1 MKFGVMSMMTD
12 EGIRPAELG
21 TAVEDRG
28 FDSLFVAEHSHIPV
42 SRETPYPGGGDLP
55 REYYRLLDPFVAL
68 TAAATVTTSLLVG
81 TGLTLVSQRDPIQ
94 TAKQSATLD
103 VVSNGRLIFGCGI
116 GWLREETRNHGTDPR
131 IRGKV
136 ADERMRAILA
146 LWTDDEAEFHGDHVS
161 FSSSWSWPKP
171 TQQPYPPVI
180 LGGAVGPRTAAH
192 IAEFCDGWM
201 PINGRDNIEA
211 GREEIRKACEARG
224 RDPQTVELGLF
235 GAKAD
240 PKALDELAG
249 LGVRRAVLGLPPAD
263 RDKVLTVLDR
273 HAQLLEHGRG

>member
-55 REYYRLLDPFVAL
+55 REYYRLLDPFMAL

-136 ADERMRAILA
+136 ADERMRAIHA
-146 LWTDDEAEFHGDHVS
+146 LWTDDEAEFHGDHVD
-161 FSSSWSWPKP
+161 FDPVFSWPKP
-171 TQQPYPPVI
+171 VQRPHPPIYV
-180 LGGAVGPRTAAH
+180 GGASPATHRRIVEYG
-192 IAEFCDGWM
+192 DGWLANPAPPAVM
-201 PINGRDNIEA
+201 ATQVEELRADA
-211 GREEIRKACEARG
+211 GEEVPVTVQAVPP
-224 RDPQTVELGLF
+224 DPDLIAVYAELGVERVVLHVPTTSR
-235 GAKAD
+235 D
-240 PKALDELAG
+240 ETLSMLDDLATF
-249 LGVRRAVLGLPPAD
+249 AASSS
-263 RDKVLTVLDR
+263 
-273 HAQLLEHGRG
+273 

>member
-136 ADERMRAILA
+136 ADERMRAIHA
-146 LWTDDEAEFHGDHVS
+146 LWTDDEAEFHGDHVD
-161 FSSSWSWPKP
+161 FDPVFSWPKP
-171 TQQPYPPVI
+171 VQRPHPPIYV
-180 LGGAVGPRTAAH
+180 GGASPATHRRIVEYG
-192 IAEFCDGWM
+192 DGWLANPAPPAVM
-201 PINGRDNIEA
+201 ATQVEELRADA
-211 GREEIRKACEARG
+211 GEEVPVTVQAVPP
-224 RDPQTVELGLF
+224 DPDLIAVYAELGVERVVLHVPTTSR
-235 GAKAD
+235 D
-240 PKALDELAG
+240 ETLSMLDDLATF
-249 LGVRRAVLGLPPAD
+249 AASSS
-263 RDKVLTVLDR
+263 
-273 HAQLLEHGRG
+273 

>member
-1 MKFGVMSMMTD
+1 MKFGIMSMMTD

-68 TAAATVTTSLLVG
+68 TAAATVTTSLLIG

-146 LWTDDEAEFHGDHVS
+146 LWTDDEAEFHGDHVD
-161 FSSSWSWPKP
+161 FDPVFSWPKP
-171 TQQPYPPVI
+171 VQRPHPPIYV
-180 LGGAVGPRTAAH
+180 GGASPATHRRIVEYG
-192 IAEFCDGWM
+192 DGWLANPAPPAVM
-201 PINGRDNIEA
+201 ATQVEELRAHA
-211 GREEIRKACEARG
+211 GEEVPVTVQAVPP
-224 RDPQTVELGLF
+224 DPDLIAVYAELGVERVVLHVPTTSR
-235 GAKAD
+235 D
-240 PKALDELAG
+240 ETLSMLDGLAT
-249 LGVRRAVLGLPPAD
+249 LAASSS
-263 RDKVLTVLDR
+263 
-273 HAQLLEHGRG
+273 